1 MALTSHTICILN
13 ALLSVLVK
21 VSAKYINVKCNAMPY
36 ICNVAWD
43 HSVPCDI
50 VLCYSWHWTIWFV
63 IIQSCIIYTGVIQCT
78 QYKPVPDEQP
88 NDTDVE
94 ETLQRIKSND
104 PDLTEVNLNNIKV
117 PLSLFYLYFLLNIVS
132 LCLLA
137 CSFDCLPYCV
147 FSLFFWWYVEYSSP
161 NFESICWSS

>member
-1 MALTSHTICILN
+1 
-13 ALLSVLVK
+13 
-21 VSAKYINVKCNAMPY
+21 MPY

-43 HSVPCDI
+43 HFKYSVPCDI
-50 VLCYSWHWTIWFV
+50 VLCYIWHWTIWFV
-63 IIQSCIIYTGVIQCT
+63 IIQSCILYTGVIQCT

-117 PLSLFYLYFLLNIVS
+117 PLSLFYFHFLLNIVS

-137 CSFDCLPYCV
+137 CSFDGLPCYV
-147 FSLFFWWYVEYSSP
+147 FSLFFLV
-161 NFESICWSS
+161 ICRIFQSQLWKHMLKLLKGTVLWSAWASLAPEVTIL